1 MQFELLIKQL
11 ARRFG
16 VDLRAYRPA
25 RSEAARLA
33 RMLKRH
39 RIDTVLDVGAN
50 TGQFARHLRS
60 IGYHGRIIC
69 FDPLSE
75 AHAALVKLARRDP
88 ALIVAPRQALGESSG
103 EVEIKV
109 SANLESSSILPVSD
123 AHLRAEPRVRTVAV
137 EKVPMRRLDDAVLS
151 YLSPSD
157 RVFLK
162 IDVQGYELP
171 VLRGAERVLG
181 QVLGVQ
187 LELSLQPLYQGE
199 PLFREVIDAVEALGF
214 ALHDVNPCFSD
225 DATGRTYQVDGV
237 FFRNEAS

>member
-1 MQFELLIKQL
+1 MDFAFLVKRL
-11 ARRFG
+11 ARSLG
-16 VDLRAYRPA
+16 IDIRAYRPG

-33 RMLKRH
+33 RMLEQH

-50 TGQFARHLRS
+50 TGQFVRHLRS

-69 FDPLSE
+69 FDPLCE

-88 ALIVAPRQALGESSG
+88 ALTVAPRQALGDSTG

-109 SANLESSSILPVSD
+109 SANLESSSLLSVSE

-137 EKVPMRRLDDAVLS
+137 EKVPMRRLDDAVHS
-151 YLSPSD
+151 YLSPGD

-171 VLRGAERVLG
+171 VLRGAEGVLA

-187 LELSLQPLYQGE
+187 LELSLHPLYQGE
-199 PLFREVIDAVEALGF
+199 PLFREVIDTVEGLGF
-214 ALHDVNPCFSD
+214 TLHDLNPCFSD

-237 FFRNEAS
+237 FFRDEAH